1 VYKQLLGFR
10 EKTAYLA
17 AEYFISNDK
26 ARGVLEPWLLFLRRE
41 SCEDNWAKVA
51 RDDGRLGSDEKT
63 CDSYGGVTVQ
73 KVYVKRERM
82 HVALNI
88 DDDAGCTLDVA

>member
-26 ARGVLEPWLLFLRRE
+26 ARGGVDRSLAAFLSHGCC
-41 SCEDNWAKVA
+41 SCESRVVKIIGQRSREMTGD
-51 RDDGRLGSDEKT
+51 L
-63 CDSYGGVTVQ
+63 VQ
-73 KVYVKRERM
+73 TRK
-82 HVALNI
+82 HVIAMVELQYRRCMLSES
-88 DDDAGCTLDVA
+88 GCMSP